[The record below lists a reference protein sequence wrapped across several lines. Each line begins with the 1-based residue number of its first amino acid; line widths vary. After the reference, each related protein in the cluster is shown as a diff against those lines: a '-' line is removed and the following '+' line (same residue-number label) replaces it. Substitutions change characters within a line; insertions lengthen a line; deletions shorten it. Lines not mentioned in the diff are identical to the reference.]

1 MREWLRNG
9 AGINLHQVSAP
20 GVGKTTC
27 FYICWIDRNKNVNRQ
42 KTTHLGCF
50 EAPGVLKTA
59 PACIFHH
66 I

>member
-1 MREWLRNG
+1 MVRGSICTKSQLG
-9 AGINLHQVSAP
+9 ALEKRRI
-20 GVGKTTC
+20 
-27 FYICWIDRNKNVNRQ
+27 FDIFWIVRKKNVNRQ
-42 KTTHLGCF
+42 KTTRFGCF